1 MPASWFQASLCSR
14 CSTQRAQRQT
24 EPRDDK
30 TNTKNNS
37 DETRP
42 NKAKTR
48 RFASAAETGEQ
59 TEPSV
64 VVMRRSAGLKEDET
78 LAKEDFLLVCVYRIS
93 FAFHEEKSK
102 LDRLA
107 CKRVSRCGTGP
118 KADQEASSD
127 WPRRHCHMSNCEGV
141 SLH

>member
-1 MPASWFQASLCSR
+1 MPPSWFQASLCSR

-48 RFASAAETGEQ
+48 RFASAAETGER

-64 VVMRRSAGLKEDET
+64 VEMQRSAGLKEDET
-78 LAKEDFLLVCVYRIS
+78 LAKEDFLLVCVIQDIICFS
-93 FAFHEEKSK
+93 
-102 LDRLA
+102 
-107 CKRVSRCGTGP
+107 
-118 KADQEASSD
+118 
-127 WPRRHCHMSNCEGV
+127 
-141 SLH
+141 